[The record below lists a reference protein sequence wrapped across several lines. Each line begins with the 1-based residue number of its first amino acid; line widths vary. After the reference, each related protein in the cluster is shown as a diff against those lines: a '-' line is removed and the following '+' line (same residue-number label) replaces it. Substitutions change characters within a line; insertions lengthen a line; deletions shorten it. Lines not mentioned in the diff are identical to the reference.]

1 MNAVPEDENQ
11 ASIAHQMNPSY
22 IQTFSRHRV
31 LFSVP
36 VVVTTLLALW
46 FAFGAAKEYRA
57 SASIYAE
64 SSPPGAVTTDPNTT
78 QALQTQQALSELLV
92 TRQFRLAVG
101 ERGPLA
107 QYLADHPTQ
116 GWGPGAL
123 KKKLRGSGSIEDRTV
138 AALDFRHVVSIVD
151 GPHLV
156 TIQLTGPDPAV
167 AVGSLQALIDQ
178 FGDEL
183 DQLGVKRQQDV
194 VEHAKSQM
202 DAYAQ
207 AASSARKLGQFKAE
221 QLALKQLAKATLAY
235 DQAKLALDA
244 SRTPNRTFAT
254 RDQPTLP
261 APAVGGMKKSLMVVF
276 AGFFAGALLT
286 FLGIVFLT
294 RDEAS
299 DDDAGQGD
307 GRTSA
312 RDTVSAVGDGR
323 FRR

>member
-1 MNAVPEDENQ
+1 
-11 ASIAHQMNPSY
+11 MNPSY
-22 IQTFSRHRV
+22 KQTFLRHRI

-57 SASIYAE
+57 SASIWADTA
-64 SSPPGAVTTDPNTT
+64 PPGAAAIQSNAGPTSP
-78 QALQTQQALSELLV
+78 ALQTQQALSELLV

-107 QYLADHPTQ
+107 QFLADHPTQ

-123 KKKLRGSGSIEDRTV
+123 KKKLRGSGSTEDRTA

-151 GPHLV
+151 GQHLV
-156 TIQLTGPDPAV
+156 TIQLNGPTPTV
-167 AVGSLQALIDQ
+167 AVETLQALIGQ
-178 FGDEL
+178 FGVEL
-183 DQLGVKRQQDV
+183 DQLAVQRQRDAMDR
-194 VEHAKSQM
+194 AKGQM
-202 DAYAQ
+202 EAYARAVVAFQ
-207 AASSARKLGQFKAE
+207 TQIDRAPNTSSRELLVKAQQQARK
-221 QLALKQLAKATLAY
+221 QLTKATVDY
-235 DQAKLALDA
+235 NQAKLAVDA
-244 SRTPNRTFAT
+244 AHTQTRTFSV
-254 RDQPTLP
+254 RDEPVLP

-286 FLGIVFLT
+286 FLGIVLIT
-294 RDEAS
+294 RDADS
-299 DDDAGQGD
+299 DDDVGQGD